1 MDLDKLWQELNDREQ
16 VGIPEKLISREAG
29 KIVTPLRE
37 LRKNLV
43 YNLVYGMVGI
53 VLGICLMV
61 QFPAVSIQVTLGI
74 LIVKSLYFNWK
85 MYQRIQALDRLT
97 ANWEKPI
104 MESLQD
110 HLTNIRQTIRMI
122 EIRSMIFLPL
132 AYLAGLLIG
141 GSGDGVSADVLI
153 RDIIFL
159 TKGMGLAL
167 LTMPHV
173 YFLLKWMHKKSF
185 GDHICHIEEII
196 SSSEDTFKIES

>member
-85 MYQRIQALDRLT
+85 MYQRIQSLDRLT

-153 RDIIFL
+153 RDITFL

-167 LTMPHV
+167 LTMPLV

-185 GDHICHIEEII
+185 GSIPKDH
-196 SSSEDTFKIES
+196 SD

>member
-85 MYQRIQALDRLT
+85 MYQRIQSLDRLT

-159 TKGMGLAL
+159 T
-167 LTMPHV
+167 
-173 YFLLKWMHKKSF
+173 
-185 GDHICHIEEII
+185 
-196 SSSEDTFKIES
+196 